1 MHLPTDDISLLHSA
15 IPFLP
20 VPAAILCF
28 FLNFFVAG
36 LGTVVSGC
44 LALCMGQTRVNYRE
58 AQKLMTLLINSIV
71 GVCQFF
77 TITFMFVGWFWSI
90 AWGGTM
96 IIYAG
101 MQYRDAVRR
110 RRKEAIAMAALEALT
125 RDSILH
131 RRDVRTLVQEQMD
144 KAES

>member
-1 MHLPTDDISLLHSA
+1 
-15 IPFLP
+15 
-20 VPAAILCF
+20 
-28 FLNFFVAG
+28 
-36 LGTVVSGC
+36 
-44 LALCMGQTRVNYRE
+44 MGQTRVNYRE

-101 MQYRDAVRR
+101 SFAFYS
-110 RRKEAIAMAALEALT
+110 KL
-125 RDSILH
+125 
-131 RRDVRTLVQEQMD
+131 
-144 KAES
+144 AEELIMNFTNK